1 MRDKD
6 IKDAFEA
13 VTASDELKKK
23 TVAAALGAVRP
34 EKKKD
39 TAPSAMSFP
48 NNKFPYGTHCPD
60 SFTLYVPSM
69 TVFAAML
76 PSSYK

>member
-13 VTASDELKKK
+13 VTASDEIEEK

-34 EKKKD
+34 EKRENHD
-39 TAPSAMSFP
+39 
-48 NNKFPYGTHCPD
+48 
-60 SFTLYVPSM
+60 
-69 TVFAAML
+69 
-76 PSSYK
+76 

>member
-23 TVAAALGAVRP
+23 TVAASLRAVRP
-34 EKKKD
+34 VKKKPRLIM
-39 TAPSAMSFP
+39 ALAAFAAVFVLALGGYGMYMQPSA
-48 NNKFPYGTHCPD
+48 CL
-60 SFTLYVPSM
+60 LYTSRCV
-69 TVFAAML
+69 
-76 PSSYK
+76 

>member
-23 TVAAALGAVRP
+23 TVAASLRAVRP
-34 EKKKD
+34 VKKKPRLIMALAAFAAVFVL
-39 TAPSAMSFP
+39 APVSYTHLDVY
-48 NNKFPYGTHCPD
+48 KRQPYGRC
-60 SFTLYVPSM
+60 Y
-69 TVFAAML
+69 
-76 PSSYK
+76 